1 MEQLSLSGAI
11 IQPWIFILGMI
22 IGSFLNVCIYRIPKK
37 ISLLRPGSSC
47 IHCNTTIAWY
57 DNIPVFSYL
66 FLKGKCR
73 HCGHNIS
80 IRYPVVEIIT
90 GSIFWLLFHNI
101 FIVNGESLYTY
112 SLYAI
117 FCCLLIICS
126 FIDLKLHIIPNEITY
141 TGLILAPVASLLCLG
156 LHNSNGSLK
165 YFEGSGNQWI
175 NSFLASLMGIF
186 IAAGLI
192 FLCGVI
198 GKIVFRKDA
207 MGFGDVKLMGVIG
220 GFLGWK
226 LGVATFFLAPF
237 LGLLF
242 GIPKLF
248 LKKEHVIPYGP
259 FLSLAAFICIL
270 SKDFFISIIDTY
282 TDTFAYLFSTLV
294 TL

>member
-1 MEQLSLSGAI
+1 MEQSSLAGAI
-11 IQPWIFILGMI
+11 IQIWIFISGMI
-22 IGSFLNVCIYRIPKK
+22 TGSFLNVCIYRIPKK

-47 IHCNTTIAWY
+47 INCGANIVWY

-80 IRYPVVEIIT
+80 ISYPLVEVIT
-90 GSIFWLLFHNI
+90 GFVFWLLFRYI
-101 FIVNGESLYTY
+101 YVLNGESLYNY
-112 SLYAI
+112 GLYII
-117 FCCLLIICS
+117 FGCLLIISS
-126 FIDLKLHIIPNEITY
+126 FIDLKLHIIPNKITY
-141 TGLILAPVASLLCLG
+141 TGLIFAPVASLLCPG
-156 LHNSNGSLK
+156 LHNPNSSLR
-165 YFEGSGNQWI
+165 YFESIDNLWV
-175 NSFLASLMGIF
+175 NSFLASLIGIF
-186 IAAGLI
+186 IAAGLV
-192 FLCGVI
+192 FLCGTI
-198 GKIVFRKDA
+198 GKVVFKKDA

-248 LKKEHVIPYGP
+248 LKKEHIIPYGP

-270 SKDFFISIIDTY
+270 SRDFFTGIINSY
-282 TDTFAYLFSTLV
+282 INTFVYLFNAMATL
-294 TL
+294 

>member
-22 IGSFLNVCIYRIPKK
+22 VGSFLNVCIYRIPKK

-47 IHCNTTIAWY
+47 IHCNATIVWY

-66 FLKGKCR
+66 FLKGRCR
-73 HCGHNIS
+73 HCGRNIS
-80 IRYPVVEIIT
+80 IRYPIVEIIT
-90 GSIFWLLFHNI
+90 GFIFWLLFHNI

-156 LHNSNGSLK
+156 LHNPNGSLK
-165 YFEGSGNQWI
+165 YFEGSGSQWI
-175 NSFLASLMGIF
+175 NSFLASLIGIF
-186 IAAGLI
+186 VAAGLI

-198 GKIVFRKDA
+198 GKIIFRKDA

-270 SKDFFISIIDTY
+270 SKDFLISIIDTY

>member
-11 IQPWIFILGMI
+11 IQPWIFALGMMV
-22 IGSFLNVCIYRIPKK
+22 GSFLNVCIYRIPKN
-37 ISLLRPGSSC
+37 ISLLRPGSLC
-47 IHCNTTIAWY
+47 IYCNTAIAWY

-66 FLKGKCR
+66 FLKGRCR

-80 IRYPVVEIIT
+80 IRYPIVEIIT

-112 SLYAI
+112 SLYTI

-156 LHNSNGSLK
+156 LHNPNGSLK

-198 GKIVFRKDA
+198 GKIVFKKDA

>member
-1 MEQLSLSGAI
+1 VEQSSLSGAI
-11 IQPWIFILGMI
+11 IQPWIFILGTI
-22 IGSFLNVCIYRIPKK
+22 AGSFLNVCIYRIPRK
-37 ISLLRPGSSC
+37 ISLLWPGSSC
-47 IHCNTTIAWY
+47 INCNATVGWY

-66 FLKGKCR
+66 FLKGRCR

-80 IRYPVVEIIT
+80 IRYPLVEIIT
-90 GSIFWLLFHNI
+90 GFVFWLLFYNI
-101 FIVNGESLYTY
+101 CIVRGESLYNY
-112 SLYAI
+112 SLYII

-126 FIDLKLHIIPNEITY
+126 FIDLKLHIIPNKITY
-141 TGLILAPVASLLCLG
+141 TGLIFAPVASLLCPG
-156 LHNSNGSLK
+156 LHNPNSSLK
-165 YFEGSGNQWI
+165 YFENIGNLWV
-175 NSFLASLMGIF
+175 NSFLASLMGMF
-186 IAAGLI
+186 IAAGLV

-198 GKIVFRKDA
+198 GKIVFKKDA

-237 LGLLF
+237 LGLSF

-270 SKDFFISIIDTY
+270 SKDFFTSIINSY
-282 TDTFAYLFSTLV
+282 MNAFAYLFSALV

>member
-1 MEQLSLSGAI
+1 LEQSSLSGAI
-11 IQPWIFILGMI
+11 IQPFIFILGVI
-22 IGSFLNVCIYRIPKK
+22 TGSFLNVCIYRIPKK
-37 ISLLRPGSSC
+37 ISLLWPDSSC
-47 IHCNTTIAWY
+47 IHCSAAIAWY

-66 FLKGKCR
+66 FLKGRCR

-80 IRYPVVEIIT
+80 IRYPLVEAIT
-90 GSIFWLLFHNI
+90 GLVFWLLFYNTV
-101 FIVNGESLYTY
+101 IVNGESIYTC
-112 SLYAI
+112 SLYVV

-126 FIDLKLHIIPNEITY
+126 FIDLQLHIIPNKITY

-156 LHNSNGSLK
+156 LHNPNSSLK
-165 YFEGSGNQWI
+165 YFESSGNLWV

-186 IAAGLI
+186 IAAGLV

-270 SKDFFISIIDTY
+270 SKDFFISIINSY
-282 TDTFAYLFSTLV
+282 VNAFAYLLSAL
-294 TL
+294 

>member
-1 MEQLSLSGAI
+1 VEQLSLSGAI

-22 IGSFLNVCIYRIPKK
+22 VGSFLSVCIYRIPEK
-37 ISLLRPGSSC
+37 ISLLRPGSLC
-47 IHCNTTIAWY
+47 IHCNTAIAWY

-66 FLKGKCR
+66 LLKGRCR

-80 IRYPVVEIIT
+80 IRYPIVEIIT
-90 GSIFWLLFHNI
+90 GSVFWLLFHNI

-112 SLYAI
+112 SLYTI

-156 LHNSNGSLK
+156 LHNPNGSLK

-198 GKIVFRKDA
+198 GKIIFRKDA

>member
-1 MEQLSLSGAI
+1 VEQLSLSGAI

-22 IGSFLNVCIYRIPKK
+22 VGSFLSVCIYRIPEK
-37 ISLLRPGSSC
+37 ISLLRPGSLC
-47 IHCNTTIAWY
+47 IHCNTAIAWY

-66 FLKGKCR
+66 LLKGRCR

-80 IRYPVVEIIT
+80 IRYPIVEIIT

-112 SLYAI
+112 SLYTI

-156 LHNSNGSLK
+156 LHNPNGSLK
-165 YFEGSGNQWI
+165 YFEGSGSQWI
-175 NSFLASLMGIF
+175 NSFLASLIGIF
-186 IAAGLI
+186 VAAGLI

-270 SKDFFISIIDTY
+270 SKGVFINIIDSY
-282 TDTFAYLFSTLV
+282 INAFAYLFSTLL